1 MPNQTQTYVLKAFV
15 IAFVAITVFALMR
28 GVIDLRTQEN
38 VRATIEHRW
47 QNYVILSV
55 EDEEDEGRPYLCTL
69 EGDAYGT
76 AGDGDVFVTGIIS
89 RRFCELDEVV
99 GVIR

>member
-1 MPNQTQTYVLKAFV
+1 MPKQMYVPRTIVAAFL
-15 IAFVAITVFALMR
+15 AITVFTLVR
-28 GVIDLRTQEN
+28 GAADLRTQEN

-89 RRFCELDEVV
+89 RRFCKLDEVV
-99 GVIR
+99 GVVQ